1 MPRKLPFLPDEHHYA
16 IARVAISAA
25 QLDHAIERLIYL
37 LLALPDQVA
46 EFILRNINTNRLI
59 ELLQTIFLCGV
70 PEEESDIK
78 ALFQRIKVAR
88 QDRNDIL
95 HWFYEE
101 SSIAGSAKLSDKRP
115 FRKKPARE
123 MTAKDVEAVADSLDQ
138 CQGEL
143 VEWMAYYDWRK
154 ELSLHDVPAEQS
166 DPPYWAIPAKFR
178 PLGK

>member
-1 MPRKLPFLPDEHHYA
+1 
-16 IARVAISAA
+16 
-25 QLDHAIERLIYL
+25 
-37 LLALPDQVA
+37 
-46 EFILRNINTNRLI
+46 
-59 ELLQTIFLCGV
+59 
-70 PEEESDIK
+70 
-78 ALFQRIKVAR
+78 
-88 QDRNDIL
+88 
-95 HWFYEE
+95 
-101 SSIAGSAKLSDKRP
+101 
-115 FRKKPARE
+115 